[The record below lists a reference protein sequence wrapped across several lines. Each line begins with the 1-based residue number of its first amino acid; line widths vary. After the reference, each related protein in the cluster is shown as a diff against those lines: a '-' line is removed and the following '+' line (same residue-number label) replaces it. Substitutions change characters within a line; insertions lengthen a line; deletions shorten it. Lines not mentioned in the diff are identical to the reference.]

1 MKKVRAL
8 FFWTPQLSADIL
20 SHLLCEQVIEIVGI
34 VSTPDTTG
42 GRGHILIQS
51 PVTLI
56 AKEKNIPLL
65 QPEKV
70 RNNSE
75 FLEAIKKLQPDICLV
90 VAYGKILP
98 QELLDIPPMGFLNVH
113 TSLLPKYRGAAPIQH
128 ALLNWEK
135 ITGLTVQQMSLG
147 MDEGDILVQESWE
160 VQESDTTGTLFEKTG
175 KRAGPLLI
183 EAVMWLQDGSITP
196 QKQANE
202 EATYTKYIE
211 KIDGEIKPDWTLDH
225 TYHAW
230 QAYTPWPGLYTF
242 FWEMKVTLHRVSRAS
257 STHQPINLSTYQPF
271 SIIDWLPAL
280 ALTDG
285 YLIIH
290 ELTPAGKKRMSGEDF
305 VRGWKLCWE
314 KREE

>member
-1 MKKVRAL
+1 MKKIRAF

-20 SHLLCEQVIEIVGI
+20 TYLLGRDEMDVVGV
-34 VSTPDTTG
+34 VSNPNTIG
-42 GRGHILIQS
+42 GRGHTLIQS

-70 RNNSE
+70 RNNPD
-75 FLEAIKKLQPDICLV
+75 FLEDIKALKPDICLV

-98 QELLDIPPMGFLNVH
+98 QVLLDIPPMGFLNVH
-113 TSLLPKYRGAAPIQH
+113 TSLLPKYRWAAPIQH
-128 ALLNWEK
+128 ALLNGEK
-135 ITGLTVQQMSLG
+135 ITGLTVQQMSLW
-147 MDEGDILVQESWE
+147 MDEGDILVQETWE
-160 VQESDTTGTLFEKTG
+160 VEENDTTGTLFEKTG
-175 KRAGPLLI
+175 EQAGSLLI
-183 EAVMWLQDGSITP
+183 EAIKWLQDGSIIP
-196 QKQANE
+196 QKQDNT

-211 KIDGEIKPDWTLDH
+211 KTDGEIQPDWTLER

-242 FWEMKVTLHRVSRAS
+242 FKETKVTLHRVSRS
-257 STHQPINLSTYQPF
+257 PENHSHVPLSWH
-271 SIIDWLPAL
+271 IKDWLPAL
-280 ALTDG
+280 ALSDG

-305 VRGWKLCWE
+305 VRGFLKA
-314 KREE
+314 